1 MSNNTNLTYQGCNK
15 ATTIWL
21 CKKFKK
27 TNDINRI
34 TSNHPSLTSSNISI
48 RYEYFGYQHRV
59 IHMEDNEVYEAV
71 RAINSLVHE
80 SSVKLQTATAA
91 IKEAE
96 EKLKILL
103 EATMKRTTQT
113 SLDDFGKQETL
124 GRLANNE
131 AFVVKQKTNLNS
143 NLSQEEIDIIHRML
157 EDVS

>member
-1 MSNNTNLTYQGCNK
+1 
-15 ATTIWL
+15 
-21 CKKFKK
+21 
-27 TNDINRI
+27 
-34 TSNHPSLTSSNISI
+34 
-48 RYEYFGYQHRV
+48 
-59 IHMEDNEVYEAV
+59 MEDNEVYEAV

-103 EATMKRTTQT
+103 EATMKKTTQT

>member
-1 MSNNTNLTYQGCNK
+1 
-15 ATTIWL
+15 
-21 CKKFKK
+21 
-27 TNDINRI
+27 
-34 TSNHPSLTSSNISI
+34 
-48 RYEYFGYQHRV
+48 
-59 IHMEDNEVYEAV
+59 MEDNEVYEAV

-80 SSVKLQTATAA
+80 SSVKLQTATSA

-113 SLDDFGKQETL
+113 SLDDFGKQKTL
-124 GRLANNE
+124 GRFAKHE